1 MYCMI
6 LQPWVPCM
14 SGAALGYWHVYKTAS
29 LETYWFVYFAA
40 SFRLHLAHWS
50 AGTESKWHVSVTP
63 SPTNQ
68 DPLSV
73 LLLIGRVCTPGCE
86 FLRAEAAQETGGGG
100 MSVGVISM
108 LLGPAEL
115 SGFAWFMW
123 EILYRLGLKAAG
135 GGRGGRCGE
144 GLSLWDC
151 CDVVGIVSECSSIDL
166 FIVLHIMLQVRRSRS
181 AAPVLC
187 ESAQVDTLWIDKRW
201 KWSDRRI
208 RLNGQIIITLEHF
221 TEH

>member
-135 GGRGGRCGE
+135 GGVEGGDAERDCHYETAVLLLALWANAHLLICSLCCTSCCKLDVLAVQHQSFVRVHKLTRCELINAG
-144 GLSLWDC
+144 S
-151 CDVVGIVSECSSIDL
+151 DL
-166 FIVLHIMLQVRRSRS
+166 IE
-181 AAPVLC
+181 
-187 ESAQVDTLWIDKRW
+187 ESDLMAK
-201 KWSDRRI
+201 
-208 RLNGQIIITLEHF
+208 
-221 TEH
+221 